1 MWDKAHCQVDTAPDE
16 GAKLQDK
23 SELSRDWILPM
34 GQGTRLICGGKGP
47 PAKNRVETAAD
58 STGHGAMGHGPM
70 THQPVFRCR
79 WHPCDRSPRVFE
91 QKNKYALKV
100 DMLVAAA

>member
-1 MWDKAHCQVDTAPDE
+1 MWDTAQCQVDIAIDE

-47 PAKNRVETAAD
+47 PAENRLETAAD
-58 STGHGAMGHGPM
+58 SIGHGAMGHGPM
-70 THQPVFRCR
+70 THQPYFGAGGTRVN
-79 WHPCDRSPRVFE
+79 RSPV
-91 QKNKYALKV
+91 ALNVKTN
-100 DMLVAAA
+100 MH